1 MVSCPNC
8 GEKVRNNFVYCRI
21 CGCLLEGGDS
31 EDHITDLL
39 NVFKHSDEYLYLFC
53 ERGNQVVLKAE
64 SLEELEGLVSEKQ
77 YPWGFKDW
85 KNNVSSPKKETLP
98 SPEVKTEFLKA
109 SALKEAEIIPT
120 SSIKKQK
127 DNTEESYTPD
137 YEVSRVV
144 E

>member
-53 ERGNQVVLKAE
+53 ER
-64 SLEELEGLVSEKQ
+64 
-77 YPWGFKDW
+77 
-85 KNNVSSPKKETLP
+85 
-98 SPEVKTEFLKA
+98 
-109 SALKEAEIIPT
+109 EI
-120 SSIKKQK
+120 
-127 DNTEESYTPD
+127 
-137 YEVSRVV
+137 R
-144 E
+144 